1 MAFRFDRRSQNSR
14 DIISETS
21 VELLKISNF
30 QDLEKGRSSP
40 PPPSKTS
47 EGHRHPDEDAEIN
60 QDPPNT
66 SVYLR
71 LLQACGLVDLCLL
84 WICLPLAPAHCP
96 LHSPLASCPAAGQ
109 PAPTSRHN
117 ADPHHHSFP
126 TTYPSSFSTGLM
138 PGSRPTCTHNADP
151 DLPLLVLHWLC
162 AQTAAVSTSTLS

>member
-1 MAFRFDRRSQNSR
+1 M
-14 DIISETS
+14 
-21 VELLKISNF
+21 K
-30 QDLEKGRSSP
+30 KGDHP
-40 PPPSKTS
+40 PPPPQTS